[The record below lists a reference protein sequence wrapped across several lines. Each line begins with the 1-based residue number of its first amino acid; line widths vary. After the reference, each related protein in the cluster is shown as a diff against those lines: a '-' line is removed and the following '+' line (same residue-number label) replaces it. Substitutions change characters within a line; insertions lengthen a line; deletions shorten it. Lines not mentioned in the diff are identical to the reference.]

1 LLGKSGIKYA
11 GALALVA
18 LLGLPSAEA
27 GLKQLE
33 IKGNVSFAGHAID
46 FGKTTDSGVMLDA
59 DLDFKMKF
67 SQDVSARIDLEMDD
81 AVAGDDLWGGKGPAT
96 AAAATITPNRYSI
109 GVDQAYFKLND
120 FLFRNFNLT
129 VGKQNMN
136 VSLRDNKNMSWAFG
150 DSIAVVG
157 TYATRDMDIKG
168 YYLKLTEDS
177 LSSTGSNDGDETV
190 IGAYVEYWLN
200 DDSLV
205 AGYVNYKSAQDDD
218 LTTPTNY
225 FDNLVHY
232 GIGLDYFI
240 GESLEVYGEVAG
252 QSISDDSSPTATTL
266 DGSAFQLTL
275 GGEYAFTDYDMK
287 PVVGLE
293 YYLQS
298 GTDAGGDPSW
308 QNVAGGLASSDTNAI
323 FMEANGKVGRDLN
336 AGVGYVTLGG
346 PHATSGINGY
356 SVIRLNGAISPT
368 KATKVGL
375 GLHFFTN
382 EDSGGFNND
391 DSIGTE
397 LDLYA
402 SWKYSQDVT
411 FKGGFYL
418 VSDPNV
424 DSVAVD
430 EDDITGVVISSAL
443 TF

>member
-1 LLGKSGIKYA
+1 MLGKSGIKFA

-46 FGKTTDSGVMLDA
+46 FGTNTDSGVLMDA

-67 SQDVSARIDLEMDD
+67 SQDVSARIDLEIDD
-81 AVAGDDLWGGKGPAT
+81 AVAGDDLWGGKAPAGASST
-96 AAAATITPNRYSI
+96 GNRYAI

-129 VGKQNMN
+129 IGKQNMN

-150 DSIAVVG
+150 DSVALVG

-168 YYLKLTEDS
+168 YYLKLTEDKIANGS
-177 LSSTGSNDGDETV
+177 SNDGDETV
-190 IGAYVEYWLN
+190 IGSYVEYWLN

-205 AGYVNYKSAQDDD
+205 AGYVNYKSEKDSGA
-218 LTTPTNY
+218 Y
-225 FDNLVHY
+225 DNLVHY

-252 QSISDDSSPTATTL
+252 QSISDASGTN

-298 GTDAGGDPSW
+298 GSDASDPSW
-308 QNVAGGLASSDTNAI
+308 QNVAGGLAAADTNSI
-323 FMEANGKVGRDLN
+323 FMESNGRVGRDLN
-336 AGVGYVTLGG
+336 SGLGYVTIGAPSATFGG
-346 PHATSGINGY
+346 F

-382 EDSGGFNND
+382 EDSGLLNNED
-391 DSIGTE
+391 EIGTE

-411 FKGGFYL
+411 FKAGAYV

-424 DSVAVD
+424 TAVVD
-430 EDDITGVVISSAL
+430 EDDITGVVVSSAL

>member
-1 LLGKSGIKYA
+1 MLGKSGIKFA

-33 IKGNVSFAGHAID
+33 IKGKVSFTGHAID
-46 FGKTTDSGVMLDA
+46 FGTTTDSGVLLDA

-81 AVAGDDLWGGKGPAT
+81 AVAGTDLWNGNVPAT
-96 AAAATITPNRYSI
+96 YVDNRYNI
-109 GVDQAYFKLND
+109 GVDQAFFKLND
-120 FLFRNFNLT
+120 FLFRNFSLT
-129 VGKQNMN
+129 LGKQNFN
-136 VSLRDNKNMSWAFG
+136 ISLRDNKNMSWAFG
-150 DSIAVVG
+150 DPIGVVG
-157 TYATRDMDIKG
+157 SYATRDMDIKG
-168 YYLKLTEDS
+168 YFLKYNEDQIS
-177 LSSTGSNDGDETV
+177 KGGASNDEDETV
-190 IGAYVEYWLN
+190 IGTYVEYWLN

-205 AGYVNYKSAQDDD
+205 AGYVNYKSEKDSGA
-218 LTTPTNY
+218 Y
-225 FDNLVHY
+225 DNLVHY
-232 GIGLDYFI
+232 GLGLDYFI

-252 QSISDDSSPTATTL
+252 QSISDASGVN

-287 PVVGLE
+287 PVIGLE

-298 GTDAGGDPSW
+298 GADASDPSW
-308 QNVAGGLASSDTNAI
+308 QSVAYGLAAADTNAI

-336 AGVGYVTLGG
+336 AGLGYVNIGG
-346 PHATSGINGY
+346 PGAAANGY
-356 SVIRLNGAISPT
+356 SVIRLNGSISPS

-382 EDSGGFNND
+382 EDSND
-391 DSIGTE
+391 LAANHNGDDDLATE

-411 FKGGFYL
+411 FQAGLYL

-424 DSVAVD
+424 TNATS
-430 EDDITGVVISSAL
+430 EEDITGAVISSAL
-443 TF
+443 VF

>member
-1 LLGKSGIKYA
+1 MLGKSGIKFA

-27 GLKQLE
+27 GLRQLE
-33 IKGNVSFAGHAID
+33 IKGNISMAGHAVD
-46 FGKTTDSGVMLDA
+46 FGTRTDSGVFLDA

-81 AVAGDDLWGGKGPAT
+81 AVAGDSIPNGPVAGVAGQT
-96 AAAATITPNRYSI
+96 VGNRFNI
-109 GVDQAYFKLND
+109 GVDQAFFKLND

-136 VSLRDNKNMSWAFG
+136 VSLRDNKTMSWAFG
-150 DSIAVVG
+150 DPVGVVG

-168 YYLKLTEDS
+168 YFLKLAEEDFG
-177 LSSTGSNDGDETV
+177 TAGASNDGDETV
-190 IGAYVEYWLN
+190 IGTYVEYWLN

-205 AGYVNYKSAQDDD
+205 AGYVNYKSEKDTAA
-218 LTTPTNY
+218 Y
-225 FDNLVHY
+225 DNLVHY

-252 QSISDDSSPTATTL
+252 QSISDGAGVN

-287 PVVGLE
+287 PVLGLE

-298 GTDAGGDPSW
+298 GADASDPAW
-308 QNVAGGLASSDTNAI
+308 QKVIGGLAAADTNAI
-323 FMEANGKVGRDLN
+323 YMEANGKVGRDLN
-336 AGVGYVTLGG
+336 AGIG
-346 PHATSGINGY
+346 PVSIGQPGTTFGGY
-356 SVIRLNGAISPT
+356 SVIRLNGAVSPT

-375 GLHFFTN
+375 GLHFFTD
-382 EDSGGFNND
+382 EASALND
-391 DSIGTE
+391 GDDEIGTE

-411 FKGGFYL
+411 FKAGLYV
-418 VSDPNV
+418 VSDPNFV
-424 DSVAVD
+424 NGNTN
-430 EDDITGVVISSAL
+430 EDDITGVVVSSAL

>member
-1 LLGKSGIKYA
+1 MLGKSGIQFA

-33 IKGNVSFAGHAID
+33 IKGNIAFSGHAVD
-46 FGKTTDSGVMLDA
+46 FGTTTDSGVLLDA

-81 AVAGDDLWGGKGPAT
+81 AVAGDDLWTGKAPAS
-96 AAAATITPNRYSI
+96 AMSVGNRFNI
-109 GVDQAYFKLND
+109 GVDQAFFKLND

-129 VGKQNMN
+129 IGKQNMN
-136 VSLRDNKNMSWAFG
+136 VSLRDNKSMSWAFG
-150 DSIAVVG
+150 DPIAVVG
-157 TYATRDMDIKG
+157 SYATRDMDIKG
-168 YYLKLTEDS
+168 YMLKLTEEKLGTTTS
-177 LSSTGSNDGDETV
+177 VGTGPSNNGDETV
-190 IGAYVEYWLN
+190 IGSYVEYWLN

-205 AGYVNYKSAQDDD
+205 AGYVNYKSEKDAAQGGI
-218 LTTPTNY
+218 Y
-225 FDNLVHY
+225 DNLVHY

-252 QSISDDSSPTATTL
+252 QSISDSTGAN

-287 PVVGLE
+287 PVLGLE

-298 GTDAGGDPSW
+298 GADASSPAW
-308 QNVAGGLASSDTNAI
+308 QTVAGGLASADTDSI
-323 FMEANGKVGRDLN
+323 YTEANGIVGRDINPGLGVVSKGMST
-336 AGVGYVTLGG
+336 GVGG
-346 PHATSGINGY
+346 GY

-375 GLHFFTN
+375 GLHFFTD
-382 EDSGGFNND
+382 EDSTAATLNNND
-391 DSIGTE
+391 DDLGTE
-397 LDLYA
+397 LDLYS

-411 FKGGFYL
+411 FRAGLYL
-418 VSDPNV
+418 VSNPNHAA
-424 DSVAVD
+424 AVN
-430 EDDITGVVISSAL
+430 EGDITGVAISSAL